1 MIEFSCKEISK
12 KILKYYDHYFRYFKV
27 MENISKMLCDFLKYL
42 MAGDCF
48 FMAGYSFW
56 ILPSQLGTV
65 SCLKPFMKPLL
76 NVMWKTEWQCQM
88 SMTKYSK
95 YGGGLWSAKWMRWA
109 MVDER
114 NEMDHS
120 RWAELD
126 GLWYVNTTKM

>member
-1 MIEFSCKEISK
+1 
-12 KILKYYDHYFRYFKV
+12 
-27 MENISKMLCDFLKYL
+27 
-42 MAGDCF
+42 
-48 FMAGYSFW
+48 
-56 ILPSQLGTV
+56 
-65 SCLKPFMKPLL
+65 
-76 NVMWKTEWQCQM
+76 MWKTEWQCQM